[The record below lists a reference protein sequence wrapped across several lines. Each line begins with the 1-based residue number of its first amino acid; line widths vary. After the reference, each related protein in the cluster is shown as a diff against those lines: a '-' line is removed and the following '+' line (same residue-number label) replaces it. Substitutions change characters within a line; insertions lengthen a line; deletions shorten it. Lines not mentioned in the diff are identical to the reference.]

1 MQIPVKQRPVSFT
14 RGCAPRT
21 RANLAPSQLVPRF
34 PVEKVQN
41 LLLNMIAATQSNH
54 PLSGVTK
61 PGDTPLEVACARLR
75 QARMR
80 VTKPRIAIIEALL
93 KRDEP
98 IAIDQLHQ
106 ELQRRQ
112 CDLVTVYRCLAAFE
126 DIGIVRRSFLHNGT
140 SLYEL
145 TFGAQPKHYH
155 VVCKAC
161 GRAERVDYFP
171 VDGPERMLAERG
183 YTQVTHIVE
192 FFGLCPACGK
202 KHTRNAAPAIPAIR
216 L

>member
-1 MQIPVKQRPVSFT
+1 MQIP
-14 RGCAPRT
+14 
-21 RANLAPSQLVPRF
+21 
-34 PVEKVQN
+34 E
-41 LLLNMIAATQSNH
+41 LNMISATQSNH

-61 PGDTPLEVACARLR
+61 PGESPLEAACVHLR
-75 QARMR
+75 RARMR

-93 KRDEP
+93 KRDTPVSIE
-98 IAIDQLHQ
+98 QLHQ
-106 ELQRRQ
+106 ELSQHQ

-126 DIGIVRRSFLHNGT
+126 EIGIVRRSFLHNGT

-145 TFGAQPKHYH
+145 TLGAQPKHYH

-161 GRAERVDYFP
+161 GRTDRVDYFP
-171 VDGPERMLAERG
+171 VEGPERMLAERG

-192 FFGLCPACGK
+192 FFGLCPACSK
-202 KHTRNAAPAIPAIR
+202 KHARNAAPAIPAVR